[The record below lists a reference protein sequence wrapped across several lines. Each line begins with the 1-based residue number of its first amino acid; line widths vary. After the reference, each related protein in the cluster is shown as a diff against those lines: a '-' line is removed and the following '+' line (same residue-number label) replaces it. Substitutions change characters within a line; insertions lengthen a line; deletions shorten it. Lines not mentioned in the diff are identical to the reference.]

1 MPISTPELKFCA
13 AALCVGMALI
23 TSPVHAKKTGC
34 EYRDIDYRVDGLDTF
49 ESATSYSSKN
59 GILKHR
65 MVVRYAH
72 NEIAGCDVHHRSYN
86 GLLTGPTLRLK
97 PGDTL
102 DLTIVNSLPPNPFIE
117 PTDPSKPHDF
127 NTTNFHTHGLHV
139 DPTGISD
146 NVLRKMKPRKKP
158 GDPAPSYRV
167 LIAIPKDHPPGTF
180 WYHAHVHGSTAIQVS
195 SGMAGALIIEGG
207 LDDVPDIKKAKEKIL
222 LFQQISYDNNGEI
235 EDFDEIFGF
244 DESGRDNWAEVLKRE
259 TTINGQ
265 IVPVI
270 RMRPGEVQRWRL
282 IHGGIR
288 ETLMVHLTGHS
299 LYEISVDG
307 LALGKC
313 VRWDGMP
320 EKRVELQPGYRSDVL
335 VKAKGQGTY
344 WLVDG
349 ETPAELSL
357 MSVGEKRKVL
367 AKVVVEG
374 DPMDM
379 RLPCDQDELK
389 YLVPLD
395 RITAEEL
402 DRGGKQKVVFCV
414 CEVTDKSG
422 KKVNVFTVDGKS
434 FDPKKNIRELK
445 LGSADEWTLSTDEKS
460 VAANHPFHIH
470 VNPFQVERKGPDGK
484 LEWIWRDTLLVKQG
498 PPVTIRSRYVRYTGK
513 FVLHCHILDHEDQ
526 GMMQVVN
533 IVE

>member
-1 MPISTPELKFCA
+1 MAISTPELKFCA

-23 TSPVHAKKTGC
+23 TSPVHAQKKGC
-34 EYRDIDYRVDGLDTF
+34 EYRDIKFTEDGLDPF
-49 ESATSYSSKN
+49 KPAESYSSKN
-59 GILKHR
+59 SELTLELNVK
-65 MVVRYAH
+65 YADH
-72 NEIAGCDVHHRSYN
+72 WIARCKVHHRSYN
-86 GLLTGPTLRLK
+86 DLLTGPTLRLK

-102 DLTIVNSLPPNPFIE
+102 KLNIVNHLAPNIE
-117 PTDPSKPHDF
+117 PEDPSKPHDF

-139 DPTGISD
+139 DPSGISD
-146 NVLRKMKPRKKP
+146 NVLRKMEPRKKV
-158 GDPAPSYRV
+158 GDTAPSYKV
-167 LIAIPKDHPPGTF
+167 KLKIPKDHPPGTF

-195 SGMAGALIIEGG
+195 SGMAGALIIKGG
-207 LDDVPDIKKAKEKIL
+207 LDDVPEIAAATDQIL

-270 RMRPGEVQRWRL
+270 TMQPGEVQRWRL

-335 VKAKGQGTY
+335 VKAGEPGTY

-349 ETPAELSL
+349 ETPAGDAL
-357 MSVGEKRKVL
+357 MGVDERRKIL

-374 DPMDM
+374 DLKDM

-389 YLVPLD
+389 YLVPLNP
-395 RITAEEL
+395 ITAEEL
-402 DRGGKQKVVFCV
+402 DRGGRQKVVFCV
-414 CEVTDKSG
+414 CPVSG
-422 KKVNVFTVDGKS
+422 GVEFTVNGKS
-434 FDPKKNIRELK
+434 FDSEKNIRLLK

-470 VNPFQVERKGPDGK
+470 VNPFQVQRKGPDGD
-484 LEWIWRDTLLVKQG
+484 LEWIWRDTILVKQKTRLG
-498 PPVTIRSRYVRYTGK
+498 EQKLPIKIRSRYVRYTGD

-526 GMMQVVN
+526 GMMQVVR
-533 IVE
+533 IVK